1 MFCNLVRGGGGR
13 REEGNYRSARVIA
26 GISFTPNSGAEIE
39 KEFVTME
46 TDGGDFVLG
55 LYSVEIIGA
64 VSGIIGLDGFR
75 DVFLVNCIYSRR
87 IHDLFCYSQSC
98 SFSFECNQI
107 SSVNIAIFMNSV
119 SFTEN
124 NCLFFYLFCSKQ
136 LI

>member
-1 MFCNLVRGGGGR
+1 MVRGGGGR

-64 VSGIIGLDGFR
+64 VSGIIGLEGFR

-87 IHDLFCYSQSC
+87 YDLFCYSQSC

-107 SSVNIAIFMNSV
+107 SSVNKVKFMKTIVCFFICFAANS
-119 SFTEN
+119 
-124 NCLFFYLFCSKQ
+124 
-136 LI
+136 